1 MSKCR
6 IVNFKNKA
14 TKVGKNWRLLVRCR
28 AASIRGQAS
37 VKLAAT
43 ALETLYEM
51 DDALSALLDGSEE
64 LASGQRANV
73 AVEVAGEGDSQSNNH
88 SRQAVQ

>member
-1 MSKCR
+1 MNAIEIER
-6 IVNFKNKA
+6 IDESSFSV
-14 TKVGKNWRLLVRCR
+14 TKHTR
-28 AASIRGQAS
+28 IGQA
-37 VKLAAT
+37 LD
-43 ALETLYEM
+43 EM
-51 DDALSALLDGSEE
+51 DALLALLDGSEE

>member
-1 MSKCR
+1 MRNSGL
-6 IVNFKNKA
+6 FK
-14 TKVGKNWRLLVRCR
+14 G
-28 AASIRGQAS
+28 
-37 VKLAAT
+37 
-43 ALETLYEM
+43 ALT
-51 DDALSALLDGSEE
+51 LSALLEGSEE